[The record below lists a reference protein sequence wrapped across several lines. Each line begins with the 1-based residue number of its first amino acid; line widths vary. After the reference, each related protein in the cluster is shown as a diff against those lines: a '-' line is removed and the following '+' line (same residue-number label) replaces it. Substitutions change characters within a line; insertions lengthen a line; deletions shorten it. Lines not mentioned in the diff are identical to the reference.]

1 MADKQEAATFVA
13 VAQQIQ
19 DALNHVEAV
28 AEKPEARQSDLLAQA
43 VAHLRA
49 GDYSLAQDAAF
60 RACRRSLSR
69 TGTAMVALGGGST
82 VTLADVRAD
91 LYRLMAE
98 APPWMLNSLL

>member
-1 MADKQEAATFVA
+1 MSDKPEASTFFA

-28 AEKPEARQSDLLAQA
+28 AEKLDGRQSDLLSEA

-69 TGTAMVALGGGST
+69 SRTTMVALGGSSAVT
-82 VTLADVRAD
+82 VSDIRAD
-91 LYRLMAE
+91 LYRLLAE
-98 APPWMLNSLL
+98 APPWMLDSFL

>member
-1 MADKQEAATFVA
+1 MPDKPEAPTFFA

-28 AEKPEARQSDLLAQA
+28 AEKPEARQSDLLSQA

-69 TGTAMVALGGGST
+69 SRTTMVALGGSSAVT
-82 VTLADVRAD
+82 VADIRAD
-91 LYRLMAE
+91 LYRLLAE

>member
-1 MADKQEAATFVA
+1 MSAEQEAPTFFA

-28 AEKPEARQSDLLAQA
+28 AERPEARQSDLLAQA

-69 TGTAMVALGGGST
+69 RGTAMAALGGGSALS
-82 VTLADVRAD
+82 VADIRAD
-91 LYRLMAE
+91 LYRLLAE